1 MTRRS
6 TRLSYNKG
14 LGTSRNDLDAAKRR
28 MFKDS
33 EEKEAHKVDL
43 DVAVANCQN
52 SYQRLRSKFLDADHD
67 TSSVSIIGISI
78 SLCCILVIVLSF
90 CEYLDLACDCSNSL
104 HECVKNSV
112 GRVSTVVHKLRT
124 NI

>member
-6 TRLSYNKG
+6 TRLSYNKD
-14 LGTSRNDLDAAKRR
+14 LGTSGDDLDAAKRSL
-28 MFKDS
+28 FEDS

-52 SYQRLRSKFLDADHD
+52 SYQRSRSKFMDADHD

-78 SLCCILVIVLSF
+78 SLCCLLVIVLSF
-90 CEYLDLACDCSNSL
+90 CKFLDLVCDCSNTL
-104 HECVKNSV
+104 HECV
-112 GRVSTVVHKLRT
+112 
-124 NI
+124 